1 MYALIKKEVKE
12 LLSKSALLFF
22 AAIALIFV
30 FMGNM
35 LSSSLEEST
44 ATPMVAIVDQ
54 DGTPFSAIMTL
65 VLETGSEVVY
75 SGDDW
80 EIGCELAKETGGVA
94 VITIPE
100 NFGSLI
106 DSGNQAQINVLWLM
120 QGAGMTG
127 SIPTSSVEAL
137 IQVGVQAISAAL
149 VADYT
154 PVDPGIVLSPVS
166 YHYDTVFKGK
176 TIHGVSPDMVA
187 GVLSMRTMFIPV
199 VIMMLIVMG
208 SSSVI
213 SSMGLEKENRTL
225 ETLLTL
231 PVSRSNII
239 VSKIVG
245 SAIAGIVMG
254 AIYMVGLASYFGSI
268 TGIAGDL
275 GDMGFTLNVLDYLLI
290 AISLFSSLLAAL
302 CGSIII
308 GTFASNYRSA
318 QTLTYPI
325 TGLAMLSMFMT
336 MMLDFSTLSLPLQV
350 IVFLIPFSHPM
361 MAMKELM
368 VGNYLLVG
376 IGIVYLIVLTV
387 LLIAAATR
395 IFTTDRVVLGM
406 SLKRKKNSSAPA

>member
-22 AAIALIFV
+22 AAMALIFV

-35 LSSSLEEST
+35 LSSSMEGST

-54 DGTPFSAIMTL
+54 DGTPFSVIMKL
-65 VLETGSEVVY
+65 VLEAGSEVVY

-80 EIGCELAKETGGVA
+80 ETGRVLAEETGGVA

-100 NFGSLI
+100 KFGSLI
-106 DSGNQAQINVLWLM
+106 DSGNRAQVNVLWLM
-120 QGAGMTG
+120 QDAGMTS

-137 IQVGVQAISAAL
+137 IQAGARAISAAL

-154 PVDPGIVLSPVS
+154 PVDPGIVLSPIS
-166 YHYDTVFKGK
+166 YHYDTVLKGK
-176 TIHGVSPDMVA
+176 TIQGASPEMVA
-187 GVLSMRTMFIPV
+187 GILSMRTMFIPV

-231 PVSRSNII
+231 PISRSSII
-239 VSKIVG
+239 ISKIVG

-268 TGIAGDL
+268 TSIAGDI
-275 GDMGFTLNVLDYLLI
+275 GDMGFTLNVLDYSLI
-290 AISLFSSLLAAL
+290 AISLFTSLLAAL

-318 QTLTYPI
+318 QTLVYPI
-325 TGLAMLSMFMT
+325 IGLAMLAMLMT
-336 MMLDFSTLSLPLQV
+336 MMMDFPTLSLPLQI

-376 IGIVYLIVLTV
+376 MGIIYLIALTV
-387 LLIAAATR
+387 LLIAVATR

-406 SLKRKKNSSAPA
+406 SLKRKKNSSTPA